1 MKTGTSSIQENTK
14 AAIIALE
21 KQALELWNNGN
32 PSGFTELSDDD
43 VVYSNHTY
51 PLVFCFSRQLTDCRL
66 KQTGRKMRPVLSLPM
81 KTN

>member
-32 PSGFTELSDDD
+32 PDGI
-43 VVYSNHTY
+43 Y
-51 PLVFCFSRQLTDCRL
+51 RAIGRRCRL
-66 KQTGRKMRPVLSLPM
+66 FKSYIPTGLLF
-81 KTN
+81 